1 MYLKINYKTIINI
14 VGTILLI
21 EAGFMLL
28 TLPFSFFYTSGDH
41 NYITYSALITA
52 AFGGILILLTRGANH
67 NLLGRRDSYIIV
79 STTWIIISIFG
90 ALPFMFSGVIPNFT
104 DAFFETISGFS
115 TTGASILKDVEIVP
129 KGILFWRSL
138 THWIGGMG
146 IIVFVV
152 AILPV
157 LKIGGMQLFSAEMT
171 GPTKDKIH
179 PRITETAKRLWGI
192 YMLFTLLET
201 FFLMLGGMDLFDSLC
216 HSFGTIATGGFST
229 KNASIAAYSP
239 YIQYVITF
247 FMLLSGINF
256 TLHYYGFKGKLYKY
270 WKSDETRFYLTI
282 IFLCVL
288 ASSVI
293 LFFTKNYDIEK
304 AFRASAFQIISI
316 ITTTGFATDDF
327 ALWSPFLNFIIIL
340 LGIIGGCAGSTA
352 GGIKV
357 MRLLTLFK
365 NTRKEFK
372 HIIHPNAV
380 LPIKMNNQIISP
392 DIIYNI
398 LAFTIIYFTSLIAGI
413 LALSLCGIDIMS
425 ALGGAVAT
433 LGCVGPS
440 IGTGAFGNYSEWN
453 DIAKWVLSALMLI
466 GRLELFSIFILFAPS
481 FWRH

>member
-14 VGTILLI
+14 LGTILLI

-28 TLPFSFFYTSGDH
+28 ALPFSFYYKSNDH
-41 NYITYSALITA
+41 NPIIYSALITA
-52 AFGGILILLTRGANH
+52 SFGGLLKLLTFGSNF
-67 NLLGRRDSYIIV
+67 NMLGRRDSYIIV
-79 STTWIIISIFG
+79 TTTWLIMSFFG
-90 ALPFMFSGVIPNFT
+90 TLPFILSGAIPNFT
-104 DAFFETISGFS
+104 NAFFETMSGFS
-115 TTGASILKDVEIVP
+115 TTGASILNDIESVP

-146 IIVFVV
+146 IVVFVV
-152 AILPV
+152 AILPF
-157 LKIGGMQLFSAEMT
+157 LKIGGMQLFAAEMS

-192 YMLFTLLET
+192 YMLFTFLET
-201 FFLMLGGMDLFDSLC
+201 FFLMLGGMNLYDALC

-256 TLHYYGFKGKLYKY
+256 TLHYYGFKGKFYKY
-270 WKSDETRFYLTI
+270 WKSDEAKFFLSI
-282 IFLCVL
+282 IFICIIITT
-288 ASSVI
+288 AI
-293 LFFTKNYDIEK
+293 LFLTNNYDLEK
-304 AFRASAFQIISI
+304 SFRCASFQIISI
-316 ITTTGFATDDF
+316 ITTTGFVTDDF
-327 ALWSPFLNFIIIL
+327 VLWSPFLNFLIIL

-352 GGIKV
+352 GGLKV

-372 HIIHPNAV
+372 HLIHPNAV
-380 LPIKMNNQIISP
+380 LPVKINYQIISP

-398 LAFTIIYFTSLIAGI
+398 LAFSIIYFTSLIGGV

-453 DIAKWVLSALMLI
+453 EVAKWVLSALMLI
-466 GRLELFSIFILFAPS
+466 GRLELFSVFILFAPS